1 MIAKTYAAVQ
11 MLRCNSVL
19 GRAGM
24 GRSTLYALVSEGLF
38 TKPVRIT
45 SKKAAAWPSNEVDD
59 INAARIA
66 EKSESEIKELVSR
79 LHARRTELAVEQ
91 GGNHV

>member
-1 MIAKTYAAVQ
+1 
-11 MLRCNSVL
+11 
-19 GRAGM
+19 
-24 GRSTLYALVSEGLF
+24 LF

-66 EKSESEIKELVSR
+66 GKSDAEICELVKLLHAKRKELFPAFGV
-79 LHARRTELAVEQ
+79 Q
-91 GGNHV
+91 Q